1 MEIKKLTRT
10 ELAICLGKNPRTI
23 TRYRKSGMSVNP
35 DNRTYNLPKC
45 ISWLISQAKAAAS
58 TPAPDDIDG
67 RKYLSQFRRER
78 ALIVSLERRK
88 LEGTLLSRR
97 KIENALFTAS
107 RIMRDHILNIPTRVA
122 ALVAG
127 ETDEA
132 ACAKIL
138 GHELKEALSE
148 LQTLLKAGIK

>member
-1 MEIKKLTRT
+1 MSGPSHP
-10 ELAICLGKNPRTI
+10 LAEAIEPLVEAIGAHVVAPGDVVAGDI
-23 TRYRKSGMSVNP
+23 TLEWEGE
-35 DNRTYNLPKC
+35 
-45 ISWLISQAKAAAS
+45 
-58 TPAPDDIDG
+58 PAIGIRLVD
-67 RKYLSQFRRER
+67 
-78 ALIVSLERRK
+78 IVSLERRK